1 MPLSVTWYRQQSGP
15 SSLGAL
21 VDNESCKIRSA
32 RISSNNDDEVSLEAK
47 HLAVV
52 EGSLASSA

>member
-32 RISSNNDDEVSLEAK
+32 RISSNDDEVSPEAK